1 MRNRAVRWLLISAA
15 AVSLAACSESVHKTE
30 DPLAKSVIDE
40 ADLNDLMLTARDPNA
55 AVEYFEKALAGE
67 PNRADFRRG
76 LAGSLARAGRYTE
89 AARVYQ
95 ELVTLNQAEPND
107 RLEYAFVAMRLD
119 EWDTVKTLARSLP
132 AGLATPR
139 RYVIDAMLADQ
150 DKNWEAADKAYAR
163 AEKLSADPAAILN
176 NWGVSQM
183 SRGDL
188 AAAEAS
194 FKRALSYDATVFN
207 AKNNLAIARALQ
219 GEYSLPLVPMTDK
232 EKAVLLNNMGIVAM
246 RSGNEKVAKGLFAA
260 AVDAN
265 PQYYAGA
272 ANKLATLE
280 ANVQN

>member
-1 MRNRAVRWLLISAA
+1 
-15 AVSLAACSESVHKTE
+15 
-30 DPLAKSVIDE
+30 
-40 ADLNDLMLTARDPNA
+40 
-55 AVEYFEKALAGE
+55 
-67 PNRADFRRG
+67 
-76 LAGSLARAGRYTE
+76 
-89 AARVYQ
+89 
-95 ELVTLNQAEPND
+95 
-107 RLEYAFVAMRLD
+107 
-119 EWDTVKTLARSLP
+119 
-132 AGLATPR
+132 
-139 RYVIDAMLADQ
+139 
-150 DKNWEAADKAYAR
+150 
-163 AEKLSADPAAILN
+163 
-176 NWGVSQM
+176 M